1 MPRGSTPTPIA
12 NFFVFLSLV
21 SRDPRCPSPSGIAS
35 CASRLCRTHRRASI
49 FVYFNYV
56 TSGICAAC
64 EAFETFRASRDDR
77 GCPCGS
83 RSRNPLRPFG
93 QGTCRG
99 PPCACLEDRPH
110 PRARVS
116 QVRLLRRQG
125 EGRLSISDIRRGW
138 SLRMRRAFAWAA
150 CGNVT
155 RGLRAT
161 RKARVWSRSRPKES
175 T

>member
-1 MPRGSTPTPIA
+1 ML
-12 NFFVFLSLV
+12 FFVFLSLV
-21 SRDPRCPSPSGIAS
+21 AVFDLLVGAGEAVSRDPGCPSPSGIAS

-116 QVRLLRRQG
+116 QVRGARLG
-125 EGRLSISDIRRGW
+125 ECSGMSPDE
-138 SLRMRRAFAWAA
+138 A
-150 CGNVT
+150 VT
-155 RGLRAT
+155 RPVAIQFERARLFRGADLRGD
-161 RKARVWSRSRPKES
+161 RQRL
-175 T
+175 